1 VVAFYKNKF
10 GSGASTFDTADGAI
24 LTLPMGDKESVMVTV
39 SSRRSEND
47 GKTKLVIVHT
57 KNTKAS

>member
-1 VVAFYKNKF
+1 
-10 GSGASTFDTADGAI
+10 
-24 LTLPMGDKESVMVTV
+24 MGDKESVMVTV